1 MTARPIR
8 EQSYRLATYVRG
20 DEGPRAGIVV
30 DDALLDAGAVLA
42 KSGGNAATPSP
53 TQVLQVLE
61 HWPQLHPLFQQ
72 AARDH
77 RSGRSTAQ
85 AIPVGGVRFLAPVL
99 YPGAIFCA
107 GANYRDHVAEMSKAL
122 NLPAEP
128 DPHEAGLKPWHFM
141 KASAGCVRG
150 TGELIQLPPYSKK
163 VDWEAEIAVII
174 GRECRNVGTENAMEY
189 VAGLSI
195 VNDLS
200 ARDHLKRSAVK
211 ADSPFYFDWV
221 SQKCFD
227 GALPFGPWIC
237 PLDDI
242 DDIDNLAIRLWV
254 NEELMQDSSSSNMI
268 FSAAEQIA
276 HLSTRLTLRPG
287 DVIATGTPAGC
298 GTPRGIFLKAG
309 DRVRISVDQLGTLIN
324 EFSD

>member
-1 MTARPIR
+1 MALPMR

-20 DEGPRAGIVV
+20 NDEPRAGIVV
-30 DDALLDAGAVLA
+30 DDALLDVGTLLA
-42 KSGGNAATPSP
+42 KSAAKSSGTSP

-61 HWPQLHPLFQQ
+61 KWHQFHPLLQQ
-72 AARDH
+72 AARGA
-77 RSGRSTAQ
+77 RSGEAG
-85 AIPVGGVRFLAPVL
+85 ANVIPVRDVRFLAPIM
-99 YPGAIFCA
+99 YPGTIFCA
-107 GANYRDHVAEMSKAL
+107 GANYRDHVTEMSKAM

-128 DPHEAGLKPWHFM
+128 DPHEVGLKPWHFI

-150 TGELIQLPPYSKK
+150 TGELIRLPSYSKK

-174 GRECRNVGTENAMEY
+174 GRECRNVSTEQAMGF

-200 ARDHLKRSAVK
+200 ARDHLKRSGIAV
-211 ADSPFYFDWV
+211 DSPFLFDWV

-242 DDIDNLAIRLWV
+242 DDIQNLGIRLWV
-254 NEELMQDSSSSNMI
+254 NDELMQDSSSSNMI
-268 FSAAEQIA
+268 FSVAEQIA

-298 GTPRGIFLKAG
+298 GTPHGIFLKAG
-309 DRVRISVDQLGTLIN
+309 DRVTISIDHLGTLTN
-324 EFSD
+324 NFGN

>member
-1 MTARPIR
+1 MRD
-8 EQSYRLATYVRG
+8 ESYRLASYSRG
-20 DEGPRAGIVV
+20 SDGPRAGIVV
-30 DDALLDAGAVLA
+30 DDALLDVGDMLA
-42 KSGGNAATPSP
+42 KSAVKSSGTSP

-61 HWPQLHPLFQQ
+61 KWQQLHPLLQQ
-72 AARDH
+72 AARDT
-77 RSGRSTAQ
+77 RSGTAG
-85 AIPVGGVRFLAPVL
+85 ADAVPVREVRFLAPIL

-107 GANYRDHVAEMSKAL
+107 GANYRDHVAEMSKAM

-128 DPHEAGLKPWHFM
+128 DPHEVGLKPWHFI

-150 TGELIQLPPYSKK
+150 TGELIRLPSYSKK

-174 GRECRNVGTENAMEY
+174 GRECRNVSTEQAMGF

-200 ARDHLKRSAVK
+200 ARDHLRRPGVAV
-211 ADSPFYFDWV
+211 DSPFHFDWV

-242 DDIDNLAIRLWV
+242 GDIENLGIRLWV
-254 NEELMQDSSSSNMI
+254 NQELMQDSSSSNMI

-298 GTPRGIFLKAG
+298 GTPRGIFLKSG
-309 DRVRISVDQLGTLIN
+309 DRVTITIDHLGTLIN
-324 EFSD
+324 DFGD

>member
-1 MTARPIR
+1 MR

-20 DEGPRAGIVV
+20 NEEPRAGLVV
-30 DDALLDAGAVLA
+30 DDGLLDVSALLTTSVAQ
-42 KSGGNAATPSP
+42 SSSTPP

-61 HWPQLHPLFQQ
+61 RWHQLHPLLQQ
-72 AARDH
+72 AARDA
-77 RSGRSTAQ
+77 RIGKAGGN
-85 AIPVGGVRFLAPVL
+85 AIPVRDVRFLAPIL
-99 YPGAIFCA
+99 YPGTIFCA
-107 GANYRDHVAEMSKAL
+107 GANYRDHVAEMSMAM

-128 DPHEAGLKPWHFM
+128 DPHEVGLKPWHFI

-150 TGELIQLPPYSKK
+150 TGELIRLPSYSKK

-174 GRECRNVGTENAMEY
+174 GRECRNVSTAEAMGF

-200 ARDHLKRSAVK
+200 ARDHLKRAGVS
-211 ADSPFYFDWV
+211 ADSPFRFDWV

-242 DDIDNLAIRLWV
+242 DDIENLGIRLWV
-254 NEELMQDSSSSNMI
+254 NDELMQDSSSSNMI
-268 FSAAEQIA
+268 FSIAEQIA

-309 DRVRISVDQLGTLIN
+309 DRVTISIDHLGTLIN
-324 EFSD
+324 DFGD

>member
-1 MTARPIR
+1 MTPPMR

-20 DEGPRAGIVV
+20 NDEPRAGIVV
-30 DDALLDAGAVLA
+30 DDTLLDVSPLLA
-42 KSGGNAATPSP
+42 KSVVNSSGASP
-53 TQVLQVLE
+53 IQVLQVLGK
-61 HWPQLHPLFQQ
+61 WQRLHPLLQQ
-72 AARDH
+72 AARDA
-77 RSGRSTAQ
+77 RGGKAGVN
-85 AIPVGGVRFLAPVL
+85 AIPVRDVRFLAPIL
-99 YPGAIFCA
+99 YPGTIFCA
-107 GANYRDHVAEMSKAL
+107 GANYRDHVAEMSKAM

-128 DPHEAGLKPWHFM
+128 DPHEVGLKPWHFI

-150 TGELIQLPPYSKK
+150 TGELIRLPSYSKK

-174 GRECRNVGTENAMEY
+174 GRECRNVSAEQAMGF

-200 ARDHLKRSAVK
+200 ARDHLKRPGVA
-211 ADSPFYFDWV
+211 ADSPFHFDWV

-242 DDIDNLAIRLWV
+242 EDIENLGIRLWV
-254 NEELMQDSSSSNMI
+254 NDELMQDSSSSNMI

-309 DRVRISVDQLGTLIN
+309 DRVTISIDHLGTLIN
-324 EFSD
+324 DFGD

>member
-1 MTARPIR
+1 MR

-20 DEGPRAGIVV
+20 NDVPRAGIVV
-30 DDALLDAGAVLA
+30 DDALLDVTTIMAASGM
-42 KSGGNAATPSP
+42 KSSSPSP
-53 TQVLQVLE
+53 AQVLQLLGKWASVNPILE
-61 HWPQLHPLFQQ
+61 Q
-72 AARDH
+72 AARD
-77 RSGRSTAQ
+77 RRRGEAGATAT
-85 AIPVGGVRFLAPVL
+85 PVGDVRLLAPIL
-99 YPGAIFCA
+99 YPGTIFCA
-107 GANYRDHVAEMSKAL
+107 GANYRDHVAEMSKAM

-128 DPHEAGLKPWHFM
+128 DPHEAGLKPWHFI
-141 KASAGCVRG
+141 KAGAACVRG
-150 TGELIQLPPYSKK
+150 SGELIRLPAYSKK

-174 GRECRNVGTENAMEY
+174 GRECRNVSMEQAMGF

-200 ARDHLKRSAVK
+200 ARDHLRRPGVAI
-211 ADSPFYFDWV
+211 DSPFHFDWV

-242 DDIDNLAIRLWV
+242 DDIGNLGIRLWV

-268 FSAAEQIA
+268 FSIAEQIA
-276 HLSTRLTLRPG
+276 HLSTRLTLQPG

-298 GTPRGIFLKAG
+298 GAARGIFLKSG
-309 DRVRISVDQLGTLIN
+309 DRVKISVDSLGTLIN
-324 EFSD
+324 DFGS

>member
-1 MTARPIR
+1 MALPMR
-8 EQSYRLATYVRG
+8 ETSYRLATYVHG
-20 DEGPRAGIVV
+20 SDEPRAGIVV
-30 DDALLDAGAVLA
+30 DDALLDVSDILGT
-42 KSGGNAATPSP
+42 SS

-61 HWPQLHPLFQQ
+61 KWQQLHPILQRG
-72 AARDH
+72 ARN
-77 RSGRSTAQ
+77 RRRGEAGPSAT
-85 AIPVGGVRFLAPVL
+85 PVRDVRFLAPIL
-99 YPGAIFCA
+99 YPGTIFCA
-107 GANYRDHVAEMSKAL
+107 GANYRDHVAEMSKAM

-128 DPHEAGLKPWHFM
+128 DPHEIGLKPWHFI

-150 TGELIQLPPYSKK
+150 TGELIRLPSYSKK
-163 VDWEAEIAVII
+163 VDWEAEIAVVI
-174 GRECRNVGTENAMEY
+174 GRECRNVSTEQAMEF

-200 ARDHLKRSAVK
+200 ARDHLRRPGVAI
-211 ADSPFYFDWV
+211 DSPFHFDWV

-242 DDIDNLAIRLWV
+242 DDIGNLAIRLWV

-287 DVIATGTPAGC
+287 DLIATGTPAGC
-298 GTPRGIFLKAG
+298 GTPRGIFL
-309 DRVRISVDQLGTLIN
+309 
-324 EFSD
+324 